1 MHSQIN
7 KYVRLYQSKMGFIKS
22 ERKLNV
28 YKLLSIMISK
38 ENVSDIPFP
47 GFLGN
52 QKMSFKSPSCASK
65 LGLKI
70 LIAEIKSI
78 EYMFLK

>member
-1 MHSQIN
+1 M
-7 KYVRLYQSKMGFIKS
+7 
-22 ERKLNV
+22 
-28 YKLLSIMISK
+28 
-38 ENVSDIPFP
+38 SDIRFP

-52 QKMSFKSPSCASK
+52 QEMSFKSPRCFSK